1 MLSFTTTIDELV
13 THIHYPVASQVA
25 RYLLK
30 ELGLLEYM
38 GNKIYINS
46 VFHSPSRSS
55 SEVRR
60 VILNEPGFTATVRL
74 HTNPTGTRWEMLNVS
89 QAMDARI
96 VRRDTL
102 HPFPILQD
110 KDNFIYLA
118 EKYLPCGIEMECRL
132 QFVDKTTAYDVMT
145 RMYSTIGNNNF
156 VVPINLSYN
165 YRIPMP
171 MLRSLWHLAYLTG
184 IKKEEFVPWL
194 QAKSNNQISKLVG
207 KNKRS
212 RAMELVVN
220 KHQFESY
227 VATEYSS
234 DEPEIQTAGTS
245 ADKIILSFT
254 TYVQFAR
261 TNLLYLEYPIVVN
274 NRLVPESMV
283 TVPRDNRFTPF
294 VKLARYGYSD
304 IDTALQASKLL
315 LKNPVHSPWYD
326 VWSVPTTSP
335 HGFYRAIPFYIG
347 VFTLDE
353 VKCACGKPDG
363 LCCCPPGRTS
373 IDIVDLD
380 KYRLS
385 DTVLSYFKENKDKC
399 LDVGAKYNITVFADN
414 TLIDKKSI
422 TFDGTTFSIS
432 NSFGKRRIYR
442 FVIAKTPEQ
451 PTEQINTFF
460 MLDCILE
467 VSRKE

>member
-1 MLSFTTTIDELV
+1 MLSFTTTIDEIV

-25 RYLLK
+25 RYMLK

-46 VFHSPSRSS
+46 VFHAPSRSS

-96 VRRDTL
+96 IRKDTL
-102 HPFPILQD
+102 HSFPILQD
-110 KDNFIYLA
+110 KNNLIYLT

-132 QFVDKTTAYDVMT
+132 QFVDKTTAYDAMT

-165 YRIPMP
+165 YAIPMP

-184 IKKEEFVPWL
+184 VKKEEFVTWL
-194 QAKSNNQISKLVG
+194 QTKSNNQISRLVG

-212 RAMELVVN
+212 KAMELIIN
-220 KHQFESY
+220 KHQFEAY
-227 VATEYSS
+227 IATEYSS
-234 DEPEIQTAGTS
+234 DEPEIQTVGSS
-245 ADKIILSFT
+245 ADKIILAFT
-254 TYVQFAR
+254 TYIQFAR
-261 TNLLYLEYPIVVN
+261 TNLLYLEYPIVIN
-274 NRLVPESMV
+274 NTLVPESMV
-283 TVPRDNRFTPF
+283 TTPRDNRFTPF
-294 VKLARYGYSD
+294 VKLVRYGYED
-304 IDTALQASKLL
+304 IDTALQASKMLL
-315 LKNPVHSPWYD
+315 NHPVKSPWYD
-326 VWSVPTTSP
+326 TWSVPTTSP
-335 HGFYRAIPFYIG
+335 HTFYKAIPFYIG

-353 VKCACGKPDG
+353 VVCTCGKPDG
-363 LCCCPPGRTS
+363 ICCCGEGHTS

-385 DTVLSYFKENKDKC
+385 DTVLTYFKENKDKC
-399 LDVGAKYNITVFADN
+399 LDLNSRYNITVFADD
-414 TLIDKKSI
+414 TLLDRRSI
-422 TFDGTTFSIS
+422 KFDGTTFTIS
-432 NSFGKRRIYR
+432 NLFGKKRIYR
-442 FVIAKTPEQ
+442 FVIAKTPDT

-460 MLDCILE
+460 MLDSIVD